1 MLDLIRD
8 TPGYV
13 TGLRLTNAEL
23 SQVKRLVFEHLA
35 RQVSDTAP
43 ERSELFLR
51 TPLEQYHGISH
62 LLPHSELLARTR
74 RILPRSAVEQIRATS
89 LFRHIDSAFGPVEI
103 SDEENMGRES
113 ISIRLVRPGM
123 DSDVGSLHADH
134 WFWPLYGFALPPGR
148 QRVKVWV
155 ALCCEPGKA
164 GLLLSPDSHARE
176 WKYDT
181 VSRGGMLKPLLDPSE
196 KPVLEL
202 FHSEPGAGVAFNY
215 HLLHGGAV
223 TRGETTRV
231 SMEFTLLVPDSVYFG
246 RSAAT
251 ASGLPRSSLG
261 GVSQ

>member
-1 MLDLIRD
+1 MLNLIRD
-8 TPGYV
+8 TPGYA

-23 SQVKRLVFEHLA
+23 SQVKQLVFDHLA
-35 RQVSDTAP
+35 QQVFEAAP
-43 ERSELFLR
+43 EHSEMFLR

-62 LLPHSELLARTR
+62 LLPHRELLARTR

-89 LFRHIDSAFGPVEI
+89 LFRHIESELGPVEI

-123 DSDVGSLHADH
+123 DSDIGSLHADH

-155 ALCCEPGKA
+155 AVCCEAGKA

-181 VSRGGMLKPLLDPSE
+181 VSRGGMLKPLLDASE

-202 FHSEPGAGVAFNY
+202 FASEPGAGVAFNY

-223 TRGETTRV
+223 TRSETTRV
-231 SMEFTLLVPDSVYFG
+231 SMEFTLLVPDRVYFS
-246 RSAAT
+246 RSAAK
-251 ASGLPRSSLG
+251 ASGRPRSSLR